1 MVKLDD
7 LPWQQHDSREV
18 LLLYEQILQLKIC
31 AGSVNVRQPCL
42 FCLPASYNRAMIRE
56 IMQEGWITM
65 TKRFANLALS
75 YAVIAMIF
83 GVFYREFT
91 KFSHFTEQTNL
102 AFLHT
107 HYFVLGMFFFLV
119 LMLVEKS
126 LYFSDRNTGKLL
138 IVYQVGL
145 NITGLGFLLRGLTQV
160 WGTEL
165 SRGWT
170 PLFPGS
176 RGLATF

>member
-1 MVKLDD
+1 
-7 LPWQQHDSREV
+7 
-18 LLLYEQILQLKIC
+18 
-31 AGSVNVRQPCL
+31 
-42 FCLPASYNRAMIRE
+42 
-56 IMQEGWITM
+56 M

-91 KFSHFTEQTNL
+91 KFSHFTGQTSL

-119 LMLVEKS
+119 LLLAEKS
-126 LYFSDRNTGKLL
+126 FSFSDRNTGKLL
-138 IVYQVGL
+138 GVYQVGL
-145 NITGLGFLLRGLTQV
+145 NITGLGFLLRGLAQV

-165 SRGWT
+165 SRGMDASVSGIT
-170 PLFPGS
+170 GIGHILTGAGIILLLLKI
-176 RGLATF
+176 RKQAA